1 MNFFEPPFL
10 SKKRKKKGKKKGEEE
25 KSAKLKG
32 AFYRCRVK
40 NVVGQSSFTRNLI
53 TRVRRRYL
61 KIPLSRRRRWG
72 SIDVAFWTM
81 FLLSRTNEREKTTEH
96 ARPSAKRRK
105 TKRKNEHLEKPRAG
119 LSPHI
124 TTPKH
129 TKPCLAVLIATAR
142 ALLFSFFS
150 FLLLFLSF
158 LSASVTQT
166 LRKTRLLPRRQD

>member
-40 NVVGQSSFTRNLI
+40 NVVGKSSFTRNLI

-81 FLLSRTNEREKTTEH
+81 FLSRTNERKTSKETQNETKKRTPREATRRSLSAHNH
-96 ARPSAKRRK
+96 AETHGTVSRRSHRDRACSPVFLFFLPPSF
-105 TKRKNEHLEKPRAG
+105 
-119 LSPHI
+119 S
-124 TTPKH
+124 
-129 TKPCLAVLIATAR
+129 
-142 ALLFSFFS
+142 LFSFRLCNNADSAYNKHVFS
-150 FLLLFLSF
+150 L
-158 LSASVTQT
+158 AG
-166 LRKTRLLPRRQD
+166 KIN

>member
-1 MNFFEPPFL
+1 MSFV
-10 SKKRKKKGKKKGEEE
+10 KKKKKKKGKKKKEEG
-25 KSAKLKG
+25 KSVKLKG
-32 AFYRCRVK
+32 AFYLVK
-40 NVVGQSSFTRNLI
+40 NVVGKSSFTRNLI

-81 FLLSRTNEREKTTEH
+81 FLSRTNEREKTTEH
-96 ARPSAKRRK
+96 ARRAKRRK

>member
-40 NVVGQSSFTRNLI
+40 NVVGKSSFTRNLI

-81 FLLSRTNEREKTTEH
+81 FLSRTNEREKTTEH
-96 ARPSAKRRK
+96 ARRAKRRK

>member
-1 MNFFEPPFL
+1 M

-40 NVVGQSSFTRNLI
+40 NVVGKSSFTRNLI

-81 FLLSRTNEREKTTEH
+81 FLSRTNEREKTTEH
-96 ARPSAKRRK
+96 ARRAKRRK

>member
-1 MNFFEPPFL
+1 MFF
-10 SKKRKKKGKKKGEEE
+10 GI
-25 KSAKLKG
+25 
-32 AFYRCRVK
+32 
-40 NVVGQSSFTRNLI
+40 RNLI
-53 TRVRRRYL
+53 TRGRRRRRYL

-129 TKPCLAVLIATAR
+129 TIPCFAVLIATAR

-158 LSASVTQT
+158 LSASVTTQT
-166 LRKTRLLPRRQD
+166 LRKTNTSSPSPARLTKSC

>member
-1 MNFFEPPFL
+1 MKLPNC
-10 SKKRKKKGKKKGEEE
+10 KGI
-25 KSAKLKG
+25 
-32 AFYRCRVK
+32 K
-40 NVVGQSSFTRNLI
+40 NVVGKSSFTRNLI

-81 FLLSRTNEREKTTEH
+81 ILSRTNEREKTTEH
-96 ARPSAKRRK
+96 ARRAKRRK

-129 TKPCLAVLIATAR
+129 TIPCFAVLIATAR

-158 LSASVTQT
+158 LSASVTTQT
-166 LRKTRLLPRRQD
+166 LRITNTSSPSPARLTKSC

>member
-1 MNFFEPPFL
+1 MTR
-10 SKKRKKKGKKKGEEE
+10 KKR
-25 KSAKLKG
+25 SAE
-32 AFYRCRVK
+32 RVFF
-40 NVVGQSSFTRNLI
+40 GIRNLI
-53 TRVRRRYL
+53 TRGRRRRRYL
-61 KIPLSRRRRWG
+61 KIPLSRRQRWG

-124 TTPKH
+124 TTPKQ
-129 TKPCLAVLIATAR
+129 TIPCFAVLIATAR

-158 LSASVTQT
+158 LSASVTTQT
-166 LRKTRLLPRRQD
+166 LRITNTSSPSPARLTKSC

>member
-1 MNFFEPPFL
+1 M

-40 NVVGQSSFTRNLI
+40 NVVGKSSFTRNLI

-81 FLLSRTNEREKTTEH
+81 FLSRTNEREKTTEH
-96 ARPSAKRRK
+96 ARRAKRRK

-158 LSASVTQT
+158 LSASVTTQT
-166 LRKTRLLPRRQD
+166 LRITNTSSPSPARLTKSC